1 MNKTMQQLNFSIS
14 NLGSV
19 RSGKFCQRPLTIL
32 CGPNNSGK
40 TWAMY
45 SLYHCHKWL
54 QFFAEKAQDANEHSS
69 LPSLRNF
76 NRKVSS
82 TLDDLFNSP
91 PKILQNAKFQLLMEE
106 QASNQLIKSRQDYD
120 TFLMPAERNGLH
132 LFYREL
138 SNRRTALLH
147 HASREKINLQELLK
161 DVIGS
166 RYAIPIAH
174 YIDWLNSLPEIQ
186 RNANDHFDGLVKDL
200 QRKLTGG
207 VYNVN
212 KEGDIS
218 FKPYQLKRDGIPTQK
233 MGLHM
238 TSSTV
243 KSLFGLWF
251 YLKNQA
257 RPDDLLMIDEPELN
271 LHPDNQRS
279 VARMLARMV
288 NAGINIVIRTHS
300 DYIIREFNTL
310 LMLHS
315 ADQALLRKY
324 KYQPEETLNLDKVS
338 AHLFDDQTIQPLAIT
353 ADDGIHATTFD
364 TVISDLNDI
373 NDTIYYELQELKQK
387 QEQEQQA

>member
-1 MNKTMQQLNFSIS
+1 MQSLSPTISI
-14 NLGSV
+14 G
-19 RSGKFCQRPLTIL
+19 
-32 CGPNNSGK
+32 
-40 TWAMY
+40 
-45 SLYHCHKWL
+45 
-54 QFFAEKAQDANEHSS
+54 
-69 LPSLRNF
+69 
-76 NRKVSS
+76 
-82 TLDDLFNSP
+82 
-91 PKILQNAKFQLLMEE
+91 
-106 QASNQLIKSRQDYD
+106 LI
-120 TFLMPAERNGLH
+120 A
-132 LFYREL
+132 
-138 SNRRTALLH
+138 
-147 HASREKINLQELLK
+147 
-161 DVIGS
+161 
-166 RYAIPIAH
+166 
-174 YIDWLNSLPEIQ
+174 LPEIQ